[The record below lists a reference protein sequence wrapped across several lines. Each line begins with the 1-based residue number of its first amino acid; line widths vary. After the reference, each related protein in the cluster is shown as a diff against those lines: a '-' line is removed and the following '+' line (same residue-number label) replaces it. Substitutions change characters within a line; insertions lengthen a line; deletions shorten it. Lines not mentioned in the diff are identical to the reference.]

1 MRTQNQISLTRI
13 TLYGIMALGVLLSAF
28 GTGNLPSAHAQE
40 AGTDTPILEVTETPA
55 ETSSPTITETAT
67 PEDTETPE
75 IGAQGANCSSP
86 VVFDDQWANG
96 FRLVCQDNL
105 YVLMV
110 DLTNPAVKVEV
121 KAASS
126 GNHTL
131 DWYADSNT
139 IAVINADYQYSPCA
153 SNAPCSNGL
162 TISNGSSPTDYT
174 NLDKLCNDGYVR
186 REIGFSQD
194 QRPVIDWWY
203 KFVSDS
209 QARAWCD
216 SRNQGRWPLPGQG
229 GGLEQYSYNLVGAG
243 PQFTFDGS
251 FKWECG
257 DGTQNHNC
265 PGTDVVINGEHFKP
279 GNWWERYQSAIGYS
293 SDGTTLILA
302 ESNNAQHTMQKVH
315 DIMYQRLSAYGK
327 NLKNAFKFDGGSKAG
342 FWYYNHTYDS
352 TPGVTVPNVIRIQR
366 TNSTCYSL
374 STNVNPGGS
383 GNVSIN
389 TPSNCAQGKYTP
401 GTNVQLNAS
410 PNGGYNFSNWSGDA
424 SGTTSSTT
432 IVMNSNK
439 SVTANFAP
447 STYTLN
453 ITKSGT
459 GSGTVTS
466 NPSGINCGSTCSYAF
481 AYNTVVTLTASP
493 ASPSTFGG
501 WSGAGCSGTG
511 TCTVTMSSAQSVTAT
526 FNSPVPAMPSN
537 LAVSGATAHSLTLTW
552 QDNSNNESG
561 FKIYRWGYD
570 GTQWAFIYL
579 DSVGANVTS
588 YTQTGL
594 NCGSVFNY
602 YEVSAFNDYG
612 ESAHTSWK
620 QGTTAACPLAPNDD
634 FDSPTIISQVPYTDN
649 LETTGATKASDDP
662 ALTDCNRAPG
672 DATVWYQFIPP
683 SSGYYYINTI
693 GSDYDTMLAVWTGTR
708 GNLNLIACND
718 DRPSDLQSELIIN
731 VSSGVVYY
739 IEIAEYAGP
748 LATSLSAQSEDK
760 LNAAGDVSA
769 LSGGTL
775 NFHISESHQIYL
787 PLIMR

>member
-1 MRTQNQISLTRI
+1 
-13 TLYGIMALGVLLSAF
+13 
-28 GTGNLPSAHAQE
+28 
-40 AGTDTPILEVTETPA
+40 
-55 ETSSPTITETAT
+55 
-67 PEDTETPE
+67 
-75 IGAQGANCSSP
+75 
-86 VVFDDQWANG
+86 
-96 FRLVCQDNL
+96 
-105 YVLMV
+105 
-110 DLTNPAVKVEV
+110 
-121 KAASS
+121 
-126 GNHTL
+126 
-131 DWYADSNT
+131 
-139 IAVINADYQYSPCA
+139 
-153 SNAPCSNGL
+153 
-162 TISNGSSPTDYT
+162 
-174 NLDKLCNDGYVR
+174 
-186 REIGFSQD
+186 
-194 QRPVIDWWY
+194 
-203 KFVSDS
+203 
-209 QARAWCD
+209 
-216 SRNQGRWPLPGQG
+216 
-229 GGLEQYSYNLVGAG
+229 
-243 PQFTFDGS
+243 
-251 FKWECG
+251 
-257 DGTQNHNC
+257 
-265 PGTDVVINGEHFKP
+265 
-279 GNWWERYQSAIGYS
+279 
-293 SDGTTLILA
+293 
-302 ESNNAQHTMQKVH
+302 
-315 DIMYQRLSAYGK
+315 
-327 NLKNAFKFDGGSKAG
+327 
-342 FWYYNHTYDS
+342 
-352 TPGVTVPNVIRIQR
+352 
-366 TNSTCYSL
+366 
-374 STNVNPGGS
+374 
-383 GNVSIN
+383 
-389 TPSNCAQGKYTP
+389 
-401 GTNVQLNAS
+401 
-410 PNGGYNFSNWSGDA
+410 
-424 SGTTSSTT
+424 
-432 IVMNSNK
+432 
-439 SVTANFAP
+439 
-447 STYTLN
+447 
-453 ITKSGT
+453 
-459 GSGTVTS
+459 
-466 NPSGINCGSTCSYAF
+466 
-481 AYNTVVTLTASP
+481 
-493 ASPSTFGG
+493 
-501 WSGAGCSGTG
+501 
-511 TCTVTMSSAQSVTAT
+511 
-526 FNSPVPAMPSN
+526 MPSN